1 MLSLNVTRCFAL
13 TLYVLLDLPGQPA
26 WQAMAITFPNLRNL
40 ALFNRTNLLPAV
52 RVRLHVH
59 TSWLKLNVE
68 PPGSAV
74 PYLTPLSTPRSTE
87 SFSPPPDWRSLQFT
101 EASYLALYIATS

>member
-1 MLSLNVTRCFAL
+1 MGSDRVETIPAIEYMPRARMLSLDVTRCFAL
-13 TLYVLLDLPGQPA
+13 TLYVLLNLPGQTA
-26 WQAMAITFPNLRNL
+26 QQSMAITFPNLRNL

-68 PPGSAV
+68 
-74 PYLTPLSTPRSTE
+74 R
-87 SFSPPPDWRSLQFT
+87 
-101 EASYLALYIATS
+101 